1 VIKRIAPLPLLFKKA
16 EHEKIAWQ
24 AILAKEPPCGN
35 GIGKDLGRVKKVLR
49 SEFIYLTKK
58 MFTE

>member
-1 VIKRIAPLPLLFKKA
+1 VIKRIASLLLLFKRA
-16 EHEKIAWQ
+16 GREKIAWQ

-35 GIGKDLGRVKKVLR
+35 GIGKSLGRVKKVLR
-49 SEFIYLTKK
+49 SEFISLIKK